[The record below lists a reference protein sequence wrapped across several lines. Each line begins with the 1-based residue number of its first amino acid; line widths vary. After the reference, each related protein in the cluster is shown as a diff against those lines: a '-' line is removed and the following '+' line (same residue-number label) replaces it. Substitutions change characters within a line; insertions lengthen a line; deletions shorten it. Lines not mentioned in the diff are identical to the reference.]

1 MLEIYFNEHYNL
13 SNAKRIKIK
22 HKYEPNKLFLGKYS
36 YNLWF
41 KNEEAPDTTRKSD
54 KEESVDLSNM
64 LLLES
69 DEEVK
74 LVPEETTSERV
85 KLNPRKR
92 KNTVKGL
99 KTLIP
104 SKLLTRL
111 PILLEQLKVGSNSYK
126 LINESK

>member
-13 SNAKRIKIK
+13 SNAKRNKIK

-74 LVPEETTSERV
+74 LVPEETISERV
-85 KLNPRKR
+85 KLNPRK
-92 KNTVKGL
+92 KK
-99 KTLIP
+99 KD
-104 SKLLTRL
+104 S
-111 PILLEQLKVGSNSYK
+111 
-126 LINESK
+126 

>member
-74 LVPEETTSERV
+74 LVPEETTSV

-126 LINESK
+126 LINESR